1 MTTEHPDEEHHSTNN
16 NHPTVDKKKQ
26 QHHRSRSSKKE
37 RSSRRQRNS
46 SGSHDNNNDDE
57 QHRSSSRPSSAR
69 DGHHTKKKKKTER
82 RHKNKTSNSSSSSK
96 QKSSSSRGTMQNPS
110 PPPPKKT
117 EGGGGGV
124 TVSQFLVKQQTIQNE
139 VSTYK
144 NNSMVRQRMMYEQ
157 QFDDDDDD
165 EGEASIQHY
174 FDENDSDDDDDNNN
188 NNNSGAIVAHNN
200 NPPRR
205 TMKVGQQVVDTLPAD
220 HPSSSTIQTHRTC
233 SLCQR
238 TLPRSQ
244 FSERDAFTINLSLS
258 PSGIT
263 CRTCT
268 MTVSAVK
275 LKSMPETEQLLL
287 DYASRGVQQG
297 LLAIEQ
303 GRGNAGQVAGY
314 LTSNNNNSSSSEMN
328 NNNDSG
334 ALIVRQNTADGN
346 GSITGKELTLFS
358 NIGQSPNNN
367 NNNNYMES
375 YTNLMGLSSPS
386 AARDVNT
393 TFSGR
398 SYAHTDSDRPA
409 NIANCKYIDALLQL
423 PCYLNL
429 NAFGIYK
436 SSHDVSV
443 SMSCL
448 EAVRLYGTLDE
459 RYFVPHDVD
468 GVPLSEEDDKNKK
481 SKGGGDRGSS
491 LQTNDAQIDDTPVNP
506 KSVVCIVLGEGST
519 PRTAILASQHYGWT
533 TIAIDPKLSE
543 DWDGCHDDM

>member
-1 MTTEHPDEEHHSTNN
+1 M
-16 NHPTVDKKKQ
+16 
-26 QHHRSRSSKKE
+26 
-37 RSSRRQRNS
+37 
-46 SGSHDNNNDDE
+46 
-57 QHRSSSRPSSAR
+57 
-69 DGHHTKKKKKTER
+69 
-82 RHKNKTSNSSSSSK
+82 
-96 QKSSSSRGTMQNPS
+96 
-110 PPPPKKT
+110 
-117 EGGGGGV
+117 
-124 TVSQFLVKQQTIQNE
+124 
-139 VSTYK
+139 
-144 NNSMVRQRMMYEQ
+144 
-157 QFDDDDDD
+157 
-165 EGEASIQHY
+165 
-174 FDENDSDDDDDNNN
+174 
-188 NNNSGAIVAHNN
+188 
-200 NPPRR
+200 
-205 TMKVGQQVVDTLPAD
+205 DTLPAD

-244 FSERDAFTINLSLS
+244 FSERDAYTINLSLS

-303 GRGNAGQVAGY
+303 GRVQQGQQVAGY
-314 LTSNNNNSSSSEMN
+314 LSSNNNSSSEMN
-328 NNNDSG
+328 NNNSG

-346 GSITGKELTLFS
+346 GSITGKELTLF
-358 NIGQSPNNN
+358 NNGQSPNNN
-367 NNNNYMES
+367 NNMES
-375 YTNLMGLSSPS
+375 YTNIMGLSPPS
-386 AARDVNT
+386 ARDVNT

-398 SYAHTDSDRPA
+398 SYSHTDSDRPS

-436 SSHDVSV
+436 SSQDVSV

-468 GVPLSEEDDKNKK
+468 GVPIVDDDKNKK
-481 SKGGGDRGSS
+481 SKGGDRRSS
-491 LQTNDAQIDDTPVNP
+491 LQTNNAQIDDTPVNP

-533 TIAIDPKLSE
+533 TIAIDPNLSE

>member
-46 SGSHDNNNDDE
+46 SGSHDNNNNDDE

-82 RHKNKTSNSSSSSK
+82 RHKNKTSNSSSK

-124 TVSQFLVKQQTIQNE
+124 TVSQFLIKQQTIQNE

-165 EGEASIQHY
+165 DEGEASTQHY
-174 FDENDSDDDDDNNN
+174 FDENDSDDDNNN
-188 NNNSGAIVAHNN
+188 NNNSGAIVAHNNN

-297 LLAIEQ
+297 LLAIEAQ

-314 LTSNNNNSSSSEMN
+314 LTSNNNSSSEMN

-358 NIGQSPNNN
+358 NNGQSPNNN

-398 SYAHTDSDRPA
+398 SYAHTDSDRPS

-533 TIAIDPKLSE
+533 TIAIDPNLSE

>member
-46 SGSHDNNNDDE
+46 SGSHDNNNNDDE

-82 RHKNKTSNSSSSSK
+82 RHKNKTSNSSSK

-165 EGEASIQHY
+165 EGEASTQHY
-174 FDENDSDDDDDNNN
+174 FDENDSDDDNNN
-188 NNNSGAIVAHNN
+188 NNNSGAIVAHNNN

-297 LLAIEQ
+297 LLAIEAQ

-314 LTSNNNNSSSSEMN
+314 LTSNNNSSSEMN

-358 NIGQSPNNN
+358 NNGQSPNNN
-367 NNNNYMES
+367 NNNNNMES